1 MPSVS
6 KFHKAF
12 VRAALKHQAH
22 KNGWAA
28 AEGLGAGL
36 GMEDLDMR
44 NDVKSPQQA
53 LKEALTEVKADFER
67 KDREKLEAAARRER
81 NSNPLLAGVGIG
93 DSAQNIAGLLPRC
106 NKRQRKAVAYALGRL
121 VADRLLA

>member
-28 AEGLGAGL
+28 AEGFLA
-36 GMEDLDMR
+36 
-44 NDVKSPQQA
+44 
-53 LKEALTEVKADFER
+53 KADFER

-81 NSNPLLAGVGIG
+81 NSNPLLAGLGFG

-106 NKRQRKAVAYALGRL
+106 NKRQRKAIAYALGRL

>member
-22 KNGWAA
+22 QNGWAA
-28 AEGLGAGL
+28 AEGL

-81 NSNPLLAGVGIG
+81 NSNPLLAGLGIG
-93 DSAQNIAGLLPRC
+93 DSAQNIAGLPPRC